1 MTTVLEKKR
10 KKKSGQPRRMAETHT
25 NMTVAVSDFSL
36 IRDVQE
42 ITAGVDIPVTMTAA
56 VRLSLRFF
64 KQAMDEG
71 YFNDL
76 ELADF
81 IQKNKKA

>member
-1 MTTVLEKKR
+1 MTSVLEKKR
-10 KKKSGQPRRMAETHT
+10 KKKSGQPSKMAETHT
-25 NMTVAVSDFSL
+25 NMTVAVSDFLL

-42 ITAGVDIPVTMTAA
+42 ITTGVDIPVTMTAA

-64 KQAMDEG
+64 KQAQDEG

-76 ELADF
+76 ELAEF